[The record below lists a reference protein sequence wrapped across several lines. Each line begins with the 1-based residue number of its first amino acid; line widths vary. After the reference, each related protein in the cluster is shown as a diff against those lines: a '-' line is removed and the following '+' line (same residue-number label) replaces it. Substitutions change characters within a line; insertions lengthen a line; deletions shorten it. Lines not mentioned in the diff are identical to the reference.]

1 MEDNFDGSTTSF
13 LQAFTRLACE
23 VGFPKKLLI
32 DEGSQLVKGCESM
45 QFDFQNIKHQLF
57 KKMEVVFDTIL
68 VGGHNV
74 HGGVER

>member
-13 LQAFTRLACE
+13 LQAFI
-23 VGFPKKLLI
+23 GFPKKLLK